1 MKSLV
6 FFLLILFSLK
16 VNSQTLH
23 IITPSQTS
31 PVPLSPNNNHFVYYN
46 AAVSQKNKLVL
57 FFPGT
62 GAVPF
67 NYTEFLKTAANLGYH
82 SIGLTYPNPVQINQ
96 LCATSIDTTCHGL
109 ARHEVFDGVDRST
122 LLSVD
127 SNNCIQNRTIKLL
140 QYLASQYPSENWSQ
154 YFTGNTIL
162 WNKIIVS
169 GHSQGGGHAGFIS
182 KIKLVDRVVMFAAM
196 DWIPLLNRNADW
208 ITWSGPTTS
217 SNYFGFIHM
226 DDEAVDFNLQQTTW
240 QNYGMAP
247 FGPLTFVDNTV
258 SPFGNTRRLY
268 TNLTPANDT
277 TKYHGCVVSDA
288 YTPILGNGSYAF
300 KPVWEYMIDATIS
313 VSVNNADA
321 IEKPS
326 VGPNPFKNNIQISGF
341 DRAASKWVLYNII
354 GIPVMQGNEIKNI
367 DTESLVNGIYILAL
381 TQSNNTYLF
390 KLSKR

>member
-1 MKSLV
+1 MKSFL
-6 FFLLILFSLK
+6 FFSLTLFSFILD
-16 VNSQTLH
+16 SQTLH
-23 IITPSQTS
+23 TVTPSQTS
-31 PVPLSPNNNHFVYYN
+31 PVPLSPNNNHFAYYN
-46 AAVSQKNKLVL
+46 AALTQKNKLVL

-96 LCATSIDTTCHGL
+96 LCGTSTDTTCHGL
-109 ARHEVFDGVDRST
+109 ARYEVFDGVDRSS
-122 LLSVD
+122 LLAID

-140 QYLASQYPSENWSQ
+140 QYLAAQYPSENWAQ

-162 WNKIIVS
+162 WNKIIVA

-208 ITWSGPTTS
+208 ITWSGPTAS

-226 DDEAVDFNLQQTTW
+226 DDELVDFTNVQTTW

-258 SPFGNTRRLY
+258 SPYGNTHRLY

-277 TKYHGCVVSDA
+277 SKYHACVVSDA
-288 YTPILGNGSYAF
+288 YTPTLINGSFAF
-300 KPVWEYMIDATIS
+300 KPVWEYMMDAPISASINTVETIT
-313 VSVNNADA
+313 
-321 IEKPS
+321 KPS
-326 VGPNPFKNNIQISGF
+326 VGPNPFKDYIQINSLNVS
-341 DRAASKWVLYNII
+341 ACKWVLYNML
-354 GIPVMQGNEIKNI
+354 GMPVMQGSETKNI
-367 DTESLVNGIYILAL
+367 VTESLVNGIYILKL
-381 TQSNNTYLF
+381 TQNSHTYLF